1 MVLFHRMDNC
11 NKYLFRAVILGMVQF
26 VLCIILD
33 IKVCKRWNGPT
44 HHFSTSPDD
53 FYRQNWPFLLLDTS
67 LNVGLC
73 QHFLSHNITRFTKKC
88 MENIEKGK
96 SRNSTHKNLA
106 LTSFSEKKD
115 DQGEAKVFY
124 IGKLRQSYQATAP
137 QFNSPKLGTDYFQ

>member
-1 MVLFHRMDNC
+1 MEKTYKTITTPQGHCQNLLPISSCFLLQFYQTLSYHTEWFLSFSVIAYFGRKNTIQTMVLFHRMDNC

-73 QHFLSHNITRFTKKC
+73 QHFLSHNITRFTKY
-88 MENIEKGK
+88 
-96 SRNSTHKNLA
+96 R
-106 LTSFSEKKD
+106 
-115 DQGEAKVFY
+115 V
-124 IGKLRQSYQATAP
+124 
-137 QFNSPKLGTDYFQ
+137 

>member
-1 MVLFHRMDNC
+1 M
-11 NKYLFRAVILGMVQF
+11 LGPIQF

-73 QHFLSHNITRFTKKC
+73 QHFLSHNLQYSGQI
-88 MENIEKGK
+88 
-96 SRNSTHKNLA
+96 
-106 LTSFSEKKD
+106 
-115 DQGEAKVFY
+115 Q
-124 IGKLRQSYQATAP
+124 QQAQA
-137 QFNSPKLGTDYFQ
+137 NRAV

>member
-1 MVLFHRMDNC
+1 MNNR
-11 NKYLFRAVILGMVQF
+11 NKYLFGPVMLGPIQF

-73 QHFLSHNITRFTKKC
+73 QHFLSHILHFSLKYNVY
-88 MENIEKGK
+88 
-96 SRNSTHKNLA
+96 KNL
-106 LTSFSEKKD
+106 LKEEKF
-115 DQGEAKVFY
+115 QNSYHY
-124 IGKLRQSYQATAP
+124 IYILSTENPYFMHTAT
-137 QFNSPKLGTDYFQ
+137 YF

>member
-73 QHFLSHNITRFTKKC
+73 QHFLSHNLQYSGQIQQ
-88 MENIEKGK
+88 
-96 SRNSTHKNLA
+96 
-106 LTSFSEKKD
+106 
-115 DQGEAKVFY
+115 QG
-124 IGKLRQSYQATAP
+124 QAYRAV
-137 QFNSPKLGTDYFQ
+137 